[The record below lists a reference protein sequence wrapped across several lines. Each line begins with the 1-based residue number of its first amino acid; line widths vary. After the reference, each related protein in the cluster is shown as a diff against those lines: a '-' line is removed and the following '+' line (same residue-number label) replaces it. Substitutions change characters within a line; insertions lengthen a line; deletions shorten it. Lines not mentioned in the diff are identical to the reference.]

1 MEKKTIKC
9 PQCHGILEIT
19 NPKSEPVLLITC
31 PNPQCGAKMRVT
43 FVTGETV
50 FAGHERND
58 EKAGR
63 LVFKGDSYPLMEG
76 ENTVGRQAK
85 TSKATI
91 QLPVDDQS
99 VSREHL
105 KIVVHR
111 LKSGRVKAVVSDMR
125 TSDKMKKKPTH
136 IDDEPL
142 MPEDAF
148 VLSHG
153 DTITLGNT
161 KIKYVK

>member
-9 PQCHGILEIT
+9 PRCHGILEVT
-19 NPKSEPVLLITC
+19 NPKADPVLLITC
-31 PNPQCGAKMRVT
+31 PNPQCGAKIRVT
-43 FVTGETV
+43 FDTGDTV
-50 FAGHERND
+50 LAEHERGD
-58 EKAGR
+58 DKIGQ
-63 LVFKGDSYPLMEG
+63 LVYNGDSYPLVEG
-76 ENTVGRQAK
+76 ENTVGRQSK

-91 QLPVDDQS
+91 QLPTDDQS
-99 VSREHL
+99 MSREHI
-105 KIVVHR
+105 KIMVHR

-125 TSDKMKKKPTH
+125 DADKMEKLPTR

-142 MPEDAF
+142 LPEDSV

-153 DTITLGNT
+153 DTITLGKT